1 MATSLPQFRLES
13 YFGIWEFKARY
24 HLTASD
30 AETMAVSEL
39 LALADERDRERW
51 ERLRLRYIE
60 TRGTPE
66 LRAAIASTY
75 DALDADDVLCFA
87 GAEEGLYCAMHAL
100 LSPGDHAIVLV
111 PNYQS
116 AESIPRSICD
126 VTGIALHEDRNWALD
141 IDDVRAALRSN
152 TRLISV
158 NFPNNPTGKIADRE
172 TFTALVQLCEER
184 GVYLFSDEVYRGIE
198 RDAAKRLPQA
208 ADVHE
213 SALSLNVVSKAYGL
227 PGLRVG
233 WIACRNRKLLDRME
247 QIKHYLSICNSAP
260 SEVLA
265 TIAVKAASTI
275 FERNRQLTAEN
286 LKKLD
291 AFFAQHRDRFEWY
304 EPDGGCIAYPR
315 YLGNDGIESF
325 CKRLVEEAG
334 VLLLPASM
342 YRSELLTMP
351 KDRFRIGYGRR
362 GIDEA
367 LTAFEALLA

>member
-1 MATSLPQFRLES
+1 
-13 YFGIWEFKARY
+13 
-24 HLTASD
+24 
-30 AETMAVSEL
+30 
-39 LALADERDRERW
+39 
-51 ERLRLRYIE
+51 LRLRYIE